1 MKSKLILPLL
11 ATLLAVGCGGEPEPA
26 PAPKPAVEAPA
37 PAPAAPAPAPAV
49 AEPPPVVA
57 TPAPAPPT
65 NGAQES
71 FATKTA
77 TAAIPADA
85 IGGSPVTNQADA
97 WVRGNDAVRKY
108 CEDNGIPFD
117 SFYVKESPI
126 ETSGYYT
133 MQFYGAPNNQGMYIG
148 VRVYPDGRAEIVR

>member
-1 MKSKLILPLL
+1 MNAKLILPLF
-11 ATLLAVGCGGEPEPA
+11 AAALAVGCGETPPPRPAPVAEVPA
-26 PAPKPAVEAPA
+26 PAPAEPAPA
-37 PAPAAPAPAPAV
+37 PAPAEPAPAP
-49 AEPPPVVA
+49 VVA
-57 TPAPAPPT
+57 TPAPPT

-71 FATKTA
+71 FATKDA

-97 WVRGNDAVRKY
+97 WVRGNEAARKY

-148 VRVYPDGRAEIVR
+148 VRVFPDGRAEIVR